1 MGIPYFVGLH
11 IVLCLKPSFRTANGR
26 LHVLFFKKSRIFW
39 WLINYEHLN
48 DFKNVYIKYRV
59 KWSIQA
65 SGMTNLSTKVSISSR
80 STSRLHNHLSYHITA
95 RLIPV
100 LPNLRRRR
108 THFPTISDIAQ
119 RTKIHDTKY
128 RRATNTAITHA
139 LGLYNM
145 PHPFKRLKFL
155 NSFTKRP
162 QNDQNVHIFM
172 LRFLL

>member
-80 STSRLHNHLSYHITA
+80 STSRLHNHLSVHCPLNTRSSKSSSTSY
-95 RLIPV
+95 
-100 LPNLRRRR
+100 